1 MRAQQMLVMK
11 MENTTDFMNEN
22 WKTAIPDTA
31 VGFDLSKQLGFI
43 WGDRFITVLT
53 KWSNAGCKKKRDNA
67 SD

>member
-31 VGFDLSKQLGFI
+31 VGFDLSNSS
-43 WGDRFITVLT
+43 VLFGEIG
-53 KWSNAGCKKKRDNA
+53 SLQC
-67 SD
+67 